1 MKHLATILFI
11 VIAFAFSSAFAQS
24 DSSKSPAND
33 KPERKTEEQIIPSLE
48 KPEKKKDK
56 FIDKDGDG
64 ICDNRAE
71 GMGFQK
77 MRKRKQHGQEGGGH
91 GGKK

>member
-1 MKHLATILFI
+1 MKHLVTILLLI
-11 VIAFAFSSAFAQS
+11 IALAFGSIFAQS
-24 DSSKSPAND
+24 DSSKTPADD
-33 KPERKTEEQIIPSLE
+33 KQKKKSEDQIIPSLE

-64 ICDNRAE
+64 ICDERVE
-71 GMGFQK
+71 GMSFQK
-77 MRKRKQHGQEGGGH
+77 MRKRKQHGKEGERR

>member
-1 MKHLATILFI
+1 MKHLITILFI
-11 VIAFAFSSAFAQS
+11 IVAFAFSSVYAQS
-24 DSSKSPAND
+24 DSSKAPTDD
-33 KPERKTEEQIIPSLE
+33 KPKRKTEGQIIPSLE

-71 GMGFQK
+71 GLTFQK
-77 MRKRKQHGQEGGGH
+77 MRKRKQRGKEGEGH